1 MLGLMG
7 GCFRGVVALVL
18 IGALA
23 VFGFL
28 NRGRLADLWRDAR
41 GVTVAAPERPT
52 QAMADAAQRKLH
64 ALERGEAGS
73 VALSTIEL
81 QSLLQ
86 YEYTTL
92 LPSFVDSP
100 QVELEDGRIRVQGRV
115 PIDRLPD
122 VAGMSDA
129 AALLPDTTDVAVTG
143 QLLPLGT
150 GRVALGVDDVSVS
163 RIPLPD
169 RLIAPALRRLG
180 RADEAMLP
188 PDALALPLPPGADGA
203 YVRGDSLVLVG
214 PNGNEGD

>member
-1 MLGLMG
+1 MLALMG
-7 GCFRGVVALVL
+7 GCFRGVVILLV
-18 IGALA
+18 IGGLA

-28 NRGRLADLWRDAR
+28 NRDRLSDVWHDVR
-41 GVTVAAPERPT
+41 GVTAAAPEVPT
-52 QAMADAAQRKLH
+52 RELADAAQQKLY
-64 ALERGEAGS
+64 ALERGDAGS
-73 VALSTIEL
+73 VSLSTAEL

-86 YEYTTL
+86 YNYATL

-100 QVELEDGRIRVQGRV
+100 RVELDGDRIRVRGRV
-115 PIDRLPD
+115 PLDRLPD

-180 RADEAMLP
+180 RTDEASLP

-214 PNGNEGD
+214 GRGNGDD